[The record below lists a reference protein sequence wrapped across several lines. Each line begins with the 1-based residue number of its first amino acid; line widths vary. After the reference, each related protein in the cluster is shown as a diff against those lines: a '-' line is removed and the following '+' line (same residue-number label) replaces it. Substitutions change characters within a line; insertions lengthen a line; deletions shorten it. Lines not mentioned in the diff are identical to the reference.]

1 MNRFIVII
9 PTILAMLRRQKFI
22 HILLL
27 LEVAVLTAVIANAMA
42 VVAATQGQ
50 WKTPT
55 GVDEADIGVIRSIGV
70 VGASNPS
77 TAAQNLQLLRAI
89 PNVVSAAYGA
99 PPLMNTA
106 TVEVRR
112 SVDSQATSTL
122 AYIFQGSQGLAQTLG
137 LDVVMGRTFTAD
149 DPPPANSLTDSS
161 ILPVLVTEALS
172 HHLFP
177 NSSALGKILYTDGN
191 PMRVIGIVRHL
202 RAQITGAP
210 TDDLS
215 IVSEIRIEQE
225 NVGGAFTIRVRKGTL
240 NQALPQAA
248 SAMELHNPG
257 HVQAD
262 VFTLSDKRQQY
273 FASDMAVTRLLL
285 VVCSI
290 LLVMLAC
297 GLAALTHFVVHRR
310 SRQIAVMRA
319 LGAMRRDIVFFFSC
333 ENFIV
338 VGSGA
343 VLGVIIAIG
352 VNIQL
357 AEHFGLARLPGT
369 LLFATAVSM
378 LAVSFVA
385 VTLTIRRTVHR
396 EPAALLG

>member
-1 MNRFIVII
+1 MNRFIIII
-9 PTILAMLRRQKFI
+9 PTILATLRRQKFI

-27 LEVAVLTAVIANAMA
+27 LEVAVLTAVITNAIA
-42 VVAATQGQ
+42 VVAATQAR

-70 VGASNPS
+70 VGAPNPS
-77 TAAQNLQLLRAI
+77 TAAQNLQLLREI

-99 PPLMNTA
+99 PPLMNTS

-112 SVDSQATSTL
+112 SADSQATSTL
-122 AYIFQGSQGLAQTLG
+122 AYLFQGSQGLAQTLD
-137 LDVVMGRTFTAD
+137 LDVVAGRTFTAD

-161 ILPVLVTEALS
+161 VLPVLVTETLS

-177 NSSALGKILYTDGN
+177 NSSALGKILYSDEN

-202 RAQITGAP
+202 RAQLTGAP
-210 TDDLS
+210 TDDQS

-240 NQALPQAA
+240 NQVLPLAA
-248 SAMELHNPG
+248 SSMEMHNPG

-262 VFTLSDKRQQY
+262 VFTLSDKRSQY

-285 VVCSI
+285 VVISI

-297 GLAALTHFVVHRR
+297 GLAALTYFIVHRR
-310 SRQIAVMRA
+310 RRQIAVMRA
-319 LGAMRRDIVFFFSC
+319 LGAMRRDVVFFFTC

-338 VGSGA
+338 TGSGV
-343 VLGVIIAIG
+343 VLGVILAIA
-352 VNIQL
+352 VNSHL
-357 AEHFGLARLPGT
+357 AKHFGLAT
-369 LLFATAVSM
+369 LSYTLVLATVVCMLLVSFFAVSI
-378 LAVSFVA
+378 
-385 VTLTIRRTVHR
+385 TIRKTVRR